1 VSHSIKGSL
10 IVSVF
15 IIISSCRAENA
26 DAANSVTV
34 RLYSDVQLSTQT
46 LAQAEQEASRIFRQ
60 AGIEIVWV
68 QCKPSS
74 SPTDPRCAFPP
85 ASKLLAMRIVLKA
98 LNAAD
103 SIFGMA
109 FLSQEGQGAY
119 GDVFYKSVETLH
131 QQCNASVPRVLG
143 HVMAHELGHLLL
155 GSNAHT
161 EIGIMRPHWFSE
173 QLRAVER
180 GTLFFSPEQ
189 ARLIR
194 NRLRTV

>member
-1 VSHSIKGSL
+1 VSHSTKGFL
-10 IVSVF
+10 IFSVL
-15 IIISSCRAENA
+15 ILVSSCPAENA
-26 DAANSVTV
+26 DTASSVTV

-46 LAQAEQEASRIFRQ
+46 LSQAEQEATRIFRQ
-60 AGIEIVWV
+60 AGIETVWV
-68 QCKPSS
+68 QCKPSP
-74 SPTDPRCAFPP
+74 SPTDPRCEFPP
-85 ASKLLAMRIVLKA
+85 GSKLLAMRIVPKA

-109 FLSQEGQGAY
+109 FLSQEGHGAY
-119 GDVFYKSVETLH
+119 GDVFYESVETLH

-180 GTLFFSPEQ
+180 GALFFSPEQ
-189 ARLIR
+189 ARLMR
-194 NRLRTV
+194 NRLGAV